1 MATLIP
7 ALSTCARRMTA
18 GERRLAQR
26 LETLLEPDYLCWYD
40 VPVGTK
46 YQHPDFL
53 VLHPRRGLLIL
64 EVKDWAC
71 DSIQR
76 INPVSVTVLTPTGP
90 KEVGNP
96 LVQARQYAF
105 GVKNLLERDSQLI
118 APQGHAHCGKLV
130 CPYGFGVVLSAITR
144 KQFDNTD
151 LGEVLPSHL
160 VICKDEMTEST
171 ESDDF
176 QERLWGM
183 FNVEF
188 PHTLTLPQ
196 IDRIRWHLFPEL
208 RISQGSLFEQA
219 ATGEKVEAIGDTL
232 LHVMDLQQE
241 QLARNLGDGHRVIH
255 GVAGSGKT
263 LILGFRCEQLARM
276 LTKPILILCYNVA
289 LAAKLEQLTAAR
301 GLGYRVVVRN
311 FHRWCID
318 QITHY
323 HVAKPVEGDGF
334 FERLVSTVS
343 NSVERGQIPRAQ
355 YGAVLIDEGHDFE
368 PEWFKLVTQMIDPV
382 SNSLLLLYDDAQ
394 SIYGKRRPGNFSFK
408 SVGIQAQGRTTILRV
423 NYRNTNEILDCAYSF
438 ARDILAPVDAEEDGV
453 PLVKPEMAGRHGAT
467 PQVARLSSLKA
478 EAKYIAEQ
486 LSWLHKQCTPWNKM
500 AILYKAG
507 FVGTE
512 ITHALELMKIPYDW
526 LKDRDS
532 KRFDSFRD
540 SVKIMTLHSSKGLEF
555 PIVAIAGLGF
565 MPYKEEEAA
574 DDARLLYVAM
584 TRATEHLL
592 MTASKN
598 SVFVQRLSRF
608 EKSA

>member
-1 MATLIP
+1 
-7 ALSTCARRMTA
+7 
-18 GERRLAQR
+18 
-26 LETLLEPDYLCWYD
+26 LLEADYLCWYD

-53 VLHPRRGLLIL
+53 VLHPRRGLLVL

-71 DSIQR
+71 DSIQK
-76 INPVSVTVLTPTGP
+76 INPVSVTLLTPTGP

-105 GVKNLLERDSQLI
+105 GVKNSLERDSQLI
-118 APQGHAHCGKLV
+118 APKGHHHCGKLV

-151 LGEVLPSHL
+151 LGDVLPSHL
-160 VICKDEMTEST
+160 VICKDEMIEST
-171 ESDDF
+171 EVEDF
-176 QERLWGM
+176 QERLWRM

-196 IDRIRWHLFPEL
+196 VERIRWHLFPEL

-219 ATGEKVEAIGDTL
+219 ETDVRDEVVDNNIL
-232 LHVMDLQQE
+232 RVMDLQQE
-241 QLARNLGDGHRVIH
+241 QLARSLGDGHRVIH

-263 LILGFRCEQLARM
+263 LILGFRCEQLAKT
-276 LTKPILILCYNVA
+276 LTKPILILCYNVV
-289 LAAKLEQLTAAR
+289 LAAKLEQLVAAR
-301 GLGYRVVVRN
+301 GLAERVVVRN

-318 QITHY
+318 QITLY
-323 HVAKPVEGDGF
+323 HVAKPREGDGF

-343 NSVERGQIPRAQ
+343 NALERGQIPRAQ

-368 PEWFKLVTQMIDPV
+368 PDWFKLVIQMIDPE

-394 SIYGKRRPGNFSFK
+394 SIYGKKRSGNFSFK

-453 PLVKPEMAGRHGAT
+453 PLVKPEMAGRHGEI
-467 PQVARLSSLKA
+467 PQIVRLGSLKA
-478 EAKYIAEQ
+478 EAKYIAER
-486 LSWLHKQCTPWNKM
+486 LSWLHKQSTPWNQM

-507 FVGTE
+507 FIAAE
-512 ITHALELMKIPYDW
+512 ITYALALMDIPYDW
-526 LKDRDS
+526 LSDRSS
-532 KRFDSFRD
+532 KRFDSLRD
-540 SVKIMTLHSSKGLEF
+540 SVKLMTLHSSKGLEF
-555 PIVAIAGLGF
+555 PVVAIAGLGF
-565 MPYKEEEAA
+565 MPYKEEDAA

-584 TRATEHLL
+584 TRATEHLM
-592 MTASKN
+592 MTASKD
-598 SVFVQRLSRF
+598 SAFVQRLSRF